1 VLDVAIVGGGIV
13 GLATALALADDRPRL
28 RLAVLE
34 AEPRLATHQTGHNSN
49 VVHSGLYYRP
59 GSLKARTCVEGRESL
74 YRFCAAHGVPHE
86 RCGKLVVATAPHE
99 LPALDELERR
109 GRANG
114 LTGLVRLDR
123 DGVRAREPYVDAV
136 AGLLVPD
143 TGIVSYPRVAA
154 AMADVVR
161 RRGGEVHTGAALR
174 GVARADGGLV
184 LETTAGAFATR
195 HLVGCAGLQSDR
207 VARRCGLDP
216 GVRIVP
222 FRGEYWTLRPE
233 RRFLVHHLVY
243 PVPDPAMP
251 FLGVHLTRMVDG
263 GVECGPN
270 AVLAFARH
278 GYSWRRV
285 SPRDLAALAAWPGF
299 WRMGR
304 RLWRSGLG
312 EMRRSLSK
320 TAFVRALQRLCPEL
334 RADDLLP
341 GGAGVRAQAV
351 DASGTLVDDFRIVD
365 GDRMIHVVNAPSP
378 AATASLAIGRAVAAR
393 AAERF
398 TLPAR

>member
-1 VLDVAIVGGGIV
+1 MLDVAIVGGGIV

-74 YRFCAAHGVPHE
+74 YRFCAEHGVPHE

-114 LTGLVRLDR
+114 LNGLVRLDR

-154 AMADVVR
+154 AMADGVR

-263 GVECGPN
+263 GVACGPN